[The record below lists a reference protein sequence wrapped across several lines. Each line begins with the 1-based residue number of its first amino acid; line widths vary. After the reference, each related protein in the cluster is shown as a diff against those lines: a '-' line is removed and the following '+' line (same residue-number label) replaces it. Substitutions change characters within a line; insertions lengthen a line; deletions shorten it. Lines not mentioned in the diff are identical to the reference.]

1 MWWDVAKTDSC
12 PKKKEIFDVNAMIS
26 LVLLNFCCMFVVVG
40 VFSIFLVLPFQWE
53 WETGMHGCQPGWEVL
68 CIDII
73 HYKTHKHVIQLK
85 DQSHI
90 KHFDVENGKC
100 WHTLQTWNIIEL
112 NWFSSEKDRK
122 QVEKESRH
130 LPWDE
135 AGQRETIF
143 SRKISNDLSLF
154 VTIRIL
160 LNAMSL
166 NQVIQ

>member
-1 MWWDVAKTDSC
+1 MAKRSHESFGLVPHHTNQNPMKSKIQC
-12 PKKKEIFDVNAMIS
+12 PHSILRTCLAQEFG
-26 LVLLNFCCMFVVVG
+26 LV
-40 VFSIFLVLPFQWE
+40 LVLPFRWE

-166 NQVIQ
+166 DQVIQ

>member
-12 PKKKEIFDVNAMIS
+12 PKNRKFLTRMPRFPLSYLI
-26 LVLLNFCCMFVVVG
+26 FVVCSLLLVCFLFFLFYLFDGNEKLECTG
-40 VFSIFLVLPFQWE
+40 VNLDEKCFVS
-53 WETGMHGCQPGWEVL
+53 
-68 CIDII
+68 
-73 HYKTHKHVIQLK
+73 YVIQLK

-90 KHFDVENGKC
+90 KHLDVGNGKC
-100 WHTLQTWNIIEL
+100 WHTFQTWNIIEL

-135 AGQRETIF
+135 AGQRETIS

-154 VTIRIL
+154 ATIRIL
-160 LNAMSL
+160 LNAISL
-166 NQVIQ
+166 DQVIQ

>member
-1 MWWDVAKTDSC
+1 MLSFSNYFRPFLLRSLSHKSKCHKDQSPMSSFNLADLFSPRIWSSSC
-12 PKKKEIFDVNAMIS
+12 FTFSMGMRNWNARVSTWMRS
-26 LVLLNFCCMFVVVG
+26 AFVL
-40 VFSIFLVLPFQWE
+40 
-53 WETGMHGCQPGWEVL
+53 
-68 CIDII
+68 
-73 HYKTHKHVIQLK
+73 YVIQLK

-90 KHFDVENGKC
+90 KHLDVGNGKC

-154 VTIRIL
+154 ATIRIL

-166 NQVIQ
+166 DQVIQ